1 MHGGFPLRSGC
12 HYEHTLS
19 GEHNQQSHC
28 VCVWD
33 GGEIQLRSR
42 KGKREGAVETEAV
55 ASENTASFKKAK
67 KGEKLSP
74 FSLALSAVVHI
85 AMGISLLFWPQKVW
99 KLFIWLLPL
108 FLFATGGIGFLS
120 ILGGEN
126 GRTRLRVSTAVLYMV
141 FGGIAAEF
149 PWVLTRWLAQCLGIW
164 AVLNGIIRLIN
175 GITLLRDQVPGW
187 RRSFFDAVV
196 SFGFGV
202 LFFSN
207 PIGNGVL
214 ALLWLGAYLIA
225 CGLSVAGDAARAVLC
240 TEYGKKKI
248 RKKVRMALP
257 VLLAAF
263 LPRRLLDSVN
273 ASLKVEPPDRP
284 DLALEGQSASHY
296 IEIFI
301 HLKKG
306 IMEGF
311 GHVDLCLD
319 GTVYSYGCYDTASHR
334 LGGVIS
340 DGTMAVVPRL
350 PYIRHCLEFE
360 KKKLVGFVVL
370 LTKQE
375 FQDVKG
381 ALTSILRDAYSWP
394 CALERRQE
402 ERRKREAKQEKW
414 CSGSGGTK
422 NAKERMDAASVLYR
436 RTGAHFLKFKK
447 GKFKTYYVCGTNCVL
462 LADTVMG
469 YAGVDWLRT
478 NGIITP
484 GTYYSY
490 MESLWKLPNSSVI
503 ERRIYSRNVTSA
515 QTESEGPTS

>member
-1 MHGGFPLRSGC
+1 ML
-12 HYEHTLS
+12 
-19 GEHNQQSHC
+19 
-28 VCVWD
+28 
-33 GGEIQLRSR
+33 
-42 KGKREGAVETEAV
+42 
-55 ASENTASFKKAK
+55 
-67 KGEKLSP
+67 
-74 FSLALSAVVHI
+74 
-85 AMGISLLFWPQKVW
+85 WPQKVW
-99 KLFIWLLPL
+99 ELFIWLLPL
-108 FLFATGGIGFLS
+108 FLVAAGGIGLLS
-120 ILGGEN
+120 VLGGEK
-126 GRTRLRVSTAVLYMV
+126 GRKRLRVSTAVLYMV

-149 PWVLTRWLAQCLGIW
+149 PWVLTRWLALCLGIW

-175 GITLLRDQVPGW
+175 GITLLRDQAPGW
-187 RRSFFDAVV
+187 RRSFFDAAV

-207 PIGNGVL
+207 PMENGVL
-214 ALLWLGAYLIA
+214 ALLWFGAYLIV
-225 CGLSVAGDAARAVLC
+225 CGLTVAGDAAGAVLC

-248 RKKVRMALP
+248 RKKVRLALP
-257 VLLAAF
+257 VLAAAF

-284 DLALEGQSASHY
+284 DLTLEGESASHY

-334 LGGVIS
+334 FWGLIS
-340 DGTMAVVPRL
+340 DGTLAVVPRI
-350 PYIRHCLEFE
+350 PYISHCLKFE

-370 LTKQE
+370 LTERE
-375 FQDVKG
+375 FRDVRE
-381 ALTSILRDAYSWP
+381 ALTRILQDAYSWP

-402 ERRKREAKQEKW
+402 ERKKKKGKREKQ
-414 CSGSGGTK
+414 GNRLRGTD
-422 NAKERMDAASVLYR
+422 NTGERMDAASVLYK
-436 RTGAHFLKFKK
+436 RTGARFLKFKK

-469 YAGVDWLRT
+469 HAGVDWLRT
-478 NGIITP
+478 NGVITP

-503 ERRIYSRNVTSA
+503 ERRIYGRNEIPA
-515 QTESEGPTS
+515 QTEGEQPKP